1 MKSGSRPSVCRLQS
15 ALCQHARLA
24 ALLTSPV
31 RSRRYLR
38 PTRSTS
44 PLHLGSGGVSQ
55 VKPIQEEVQ
64 VQAWFQNAKQRSG
77 DHLCVTMPT
86 PPEPSSCQS
95 EQQCFVLRQQN
106 NRQTRQK
113 DDVLQNI
120 KPSSVIQSESVRL
133 SPPSHTQ
140 EPQNANTATHPEDS
154 CGHFCGTQE
163 VHTDCLL
170 HGGPAYGL
178 LYCKWPLGADWND
191 LVSKH

>member
-1 MKSGSRPSVCRLQS
+1 MKSRPQPSVRRLKS

-31 RSRRYLR
+31 RSHRYLR

-44 PLHLGSGGVSQ
+44 ALHLWSEGVSQ

-64 VQAWFQNAKQRSG
+64 VQAWFQNAKQHSG

-86 PPEPSSCQS
+86 PPESSSCQS

-113 DDVLQNI
+113 DNVRQSI
-120 KPSSVIQSESVRL
+120 KPSSAIQSEPVQL

-140 EPQNANTATHPEDS
+140 EPQNNATHPEDS

-170 HGGPAYGL
+170 HGGPVYGL
-178 LYCKWPLGADWND
+178 LYCKWPLGADWHD
-191 LVSKH
+191 LVSKN